1 MKGTDIINVAREK
14 LKSFIV
20 FEVRNIYLLLNG
32 QEPNFEEDEEYVLDV
47 EGLTIKVEVD
57 NSYLDVEETIMENR
71 TITEIHLSLDGN
83 LFLVPYGDDDTEI
96 EWTDLSTDEVA
107 ALANVLENQYLN
119 IVKSNT
125 L

>member
-1 MKGTDIINVAREK
+1 MKGTDIINDAREK
-14 LKSFIV
+14 LVNFIV

-32 QEPNFEEDEEYVLDV
+32 QEPNFEEDEEYVLDI

-57 NSYLDVEETIMENR
+57 NSYLDVEDTTIENR
-71 TITEIHLSLDGN
+71 TITEVHVSLDGN
-83 LFLVPYGDDDTEI
+83 VFLVAYEDDTEI
-96 EWTDLSTDEVA
+96 EWNDISTDELVG
-107 ALANVLENQYLN
+107 LANVLENQYLN

>member
-1 MKGTDIINVAREK
+1 MKGTDIINDARKK
-14 LKSFIV
+14 LADFIV

-32 QEPNFEEDEEYVLDV
+32 QEPNFEEDEEYVVDI

-57 NSYLDVEETIMENR
+57 NSYLDVEDTIMENR
-71 TITEIHLSLDGN
+71 TITEVRVSLDGN
-83 LFLVPYGDDDTEI
+83 VFLVGYGDDTEI
-96 EWTDLSTDEVA
+96 EWKEISTDELVG
-107 ALANVLENQYLN
+107 LANVLENQYLN

>member
-1 MKGTDIINVAREK
+1 MKGTDIINDARKK
-14 LKSFIV
+14 LVDFIA

-57 NSYLDVEETIMENR
+57 DSYLDVEETTMENR
-71 TITEIHLSLDGN
+71 TITEVRVSLDGN
-83 LFLVPYGDDDTEI
+83 VFLVAYDDDTEI
-96 EWTDLSTDEVA
+96 EWKEISTDELVG
-107 ALANVLENQYLN
+107 LANVLENRYLN

>member
-14 LKSFIV
+14 LVSFIA

-32 QEPNFEEDEEYVLDV
+32 QEPNFEEDEEYVLDI

-57 NSYLDVEETIMENR
+57 NSYLDVEDTTIEDR
-71 TITEIHLSLDGN
+71 TITEVHVSLDGN
-83 LFLVPYGDDDTEI
+83 VFLVGYEDDTEI
-96 EWTDLSTDEVA
+96 EWKDISTDELVG
-107 ALANVLENQYLN
+107 LANVLENQYLN

>member
-1 MKGTDIINVAREK
+1 MRGTDIINDARKK
-14 LKSFIV
+14 LVSFII

-32 QEPNFEEDEEYVLDV
+32 QEPNFEEDEEYVVDI

-57 NSYLDVEETIMENR
+57 DSYLDVEETTMENR
-71 TITEIHLSLDGN
+71 TITEVRVSLDGN
-83 LFLVPYGDDDTEI
+83 VFLVGYGDDTEI
-96 EWTDLSTDEVA
+96 EWKDISTDELA
-107 ALANVLENQYLN
+107 GLANILENQYLN

>member
-1 MKGTDIINVAREK
+1 MKGTDIINDARKK
-14 LKSFIV
+14 LVDFIA

-57 NSYLDVEETIMENR
+57 DSYLDVEETTMENR
-71 TITEIHLSLDGN
+71 TITEVRVSLDGN
-83 LFLVPYGDDDTEI
+83 VFLVAYEDDTEI
-96 EWTDLSTDEVA
+96 EWKDISTDELAV
-107 ALANVLENQYLN
+107 LANILENQYLN

>member
-14 LKSFIV
+14 LVDFIV

-57 NSYLDVEETIMENR
+57 DSYLDVEDTIMENR
-71 TITEIHLSLDGN
+71 TITEVRVSLDGN
-83 LFLVPYGDDDTEI
+83 IFLVAYEDDTEI
-96 EWTDLSTDEVA
+96 EWKEISTDELVG
-107 ALANVLENQYLN
+107 LANVLENRYLN

>member
-1 MKGTDIINVAREK
+1 MKGTDIINVARAK
-14 LKSFIV
+14 LASFIV

-71 TITEIHLSLDGN
+71 TITEVHVSLDGN
-83 LFLVPYGDDDTEI
+83 IFLVAYEDDTEI
-96 EWTDLSTDEVA
+96 EWTEISTDELVG
-107 ALANVLENQYLN
+107 LANVLEIQYLN

>member
-1 MKGTDIINVAREK
+1 MKGTDIINDAREK
-14 LKSFIV
+14 LVNFIV

-32 QEPNFEEDEEYVLDV
+32 QEPNFEEDEEYVLDI

-57 NSYLDVEETIMENR
+57 NSYLDVEDTTIENR
-71 TITEIHLSLDGN
+71 TITEVRVSLDGN
-83 LFLVPYGDDDTEI
+83 VFLVAYEDDTEI
-96 EWTDLSTDEVA
+96 EWKDISTDELVG
-107 ALANVLENQYLN
+107 LANVLENQYLN

>member
-1 MKGTDIINVAREK
+1 MKGTDIINDARKK
-14 LKSFIV
+14 LVDFIA

-32 QEPNFEEDEEYVLDV
+32 QEPTFEEDEEYVLDV

-57 NSYLDVEETIMENR
+57 DSYLDVEETTTENR
-71 TITEIHLSLDGN
+71 TITEVRVSLDGN
-83 LFLVPYGDDDTEI
+83 VFLVAYEDDTEI
-96 EWTDLSTDEVA
+96 EWKEISTDELA
-107 ALANVLENQYLN
+107 GLANVLENRYLN

>member
-14 LKSFIV
+14 LVSFIA

-32 QEPNFEEDEEYVLDV
+32 QEPNFEEDEEYVLDI

-57 NSYLDVEETIMENR
+57 KSYKVEDTIMENR
-71 TITEIHLSLDGN
+71 TITEVRVSLDGN
-83 LFLVPYGDDDTEI
+83 IFLVAYEDDTEI
-96 EWTDLSTDEVA
+96 EWKDISTDELVG
-107 ALANVLENQYLN
+107 LANVLENQYLN

>member
-14 LKSFIV
+14 LVSFIA

-32 QEPNFEEDEEYVLDV
+32 QEPNFEEDEEYVLDI
-47 EGLTIKVEVD
+47 EGLTIKVEVY
-57 NSYLDVEETIMENR
+57 NSYLDVEDTTIEDR
-71 TITEIHLSLDGN
+71 TITEVHVSLDGN
-83 LFLVPYGDDDTEI
+83 VFLVAYEDDTEI
-96 EWTDLSTDEVA
+96 EWKEISTDELVG
-107 ALANVLENQYLN
+107 LANILENQYLN

>member
-14 LKSFIV
+14 LVSFIV

-32 QEPNFEEDEEYVLDV
+32 QEPNFEEDEEYVVDI

-57 NSYLDVEETIMENR
+57 DSYLDVEETTMENR
-71 TITEIHLSLDGN
+71 TITEVRVSLDGN
-83 LFLVPYGDDDTEI
+83 IFLVAYEDDTEI
-96 EWTDLSTDEVA
+96 EWKDISTDELVG
-107 ALANVLENQYLN
+107 LANVLENQYLN

>member
-1 MKGTDIINVAREK
+1 MKGTDIINDARKK
-14 LKSFIV
+14 LVDFIV

-32 QEPNFEEDEEYVLDV
+32 QEPNFEEDEEYVVDI

-57 NSYLDVEETIMENR
+57 NSYLDVEDTIMENR
-71 TITEIHLSLDGN
+71 TITEVRVSLDGN
-83 LFLVPYGDDDTEI
+83 IFLVAYEDDTEI
-96 EWTDLSTDEVA
+96 EWKEISTDELVG
-107 ALANVLENQYLN
+107 LANVLENQYLN

>member
-1 MKGTDIINVAREK
+1 MKGTDIINDARKK
-14 LKSFIV
+14 LVDFIA

-32 QEPNFEEDEEYVLDV
+32 QEPNFEEDEEYALDI

-57 NSYLDVEETIMENR
+57 DSYLDVEETTMENR
-71 TITEIHLSLDGN
+71 TITEVRVSLDGN
-83 LFLVPYGDDDTEI
+83 VFLVAYEDDTEI
-96 EWTDLSTDEVA
+96 EWKEISTDELA
-107 ALANVLENQYLN
+107 GLANVLENRYLN

>member
-1 MKGTDIINVAREK
+1 MKGTDIINDARKK
-14 LKSFIV
+14 LVDFIA

-47 EGLTIKVEVD
+47 EDLTIKVEVD
-57 NSYLDVEETIMENR
+57 DSYLDVEDTIMENR
-71 TITEIHLSLDGN
+71 TITEVRVSLDGN
-83 LFLVPYGDDDTEI
+83 IFLVAYEDDTEI
-96 EWTDLSTDEVA
+96 EWKEISTDELVG
-107 ALANVLENQYLN
+107 LANVLENRYLN

>member
-1 MKGTDIINVAREK
+1 MKGTDIINDARKK
-14 LKSFIV
+14 LVDFIV

-32 QEPNFEEDEEYVLDV
+32 QEPNFEEDEEYVLDI

-57 NSYLDVEETIMENR
+57 NSYLDVEDTIMENR
-71 TITEIHLSLDGN
+71 TITEVRVSLDGN
-83 LFLVPYGDDDTEI
+83 IFLVAYEDDTEI
-96 EWTDLSTDEVA
+96 EWKDISTDELVG
-107 ALANVLENQYLN
+107 LANVLENRYLN

>member
-14 LKSFIV
+14 LVDFIV

-32 QEPNFEEDEEYVLDV
+32 QEPNFEEDEEYVLDI
-47 EGLTIKVEVD
+47 EGLTIKVEAD
-57 NSYLDVEETIMENR
+57 NSYLDVEDTIMENR
-71 TITEIHLSLDGN
+71 TITEVRVSLDGN
-83 LFLVPYGDDDTEI
+83 IFLVAYEDDTEI
-96 EWTDLSTDEVA
+96 EWKDISTDELVG
-107 ALANVLENQYLN
+107 LANVLENQYLN

>member
-1 MKGTDIINVAREK
+1 MKGTDIINDARKK
-14 LKSFIV
+14 LVDFIV

-32 QEPNFEEDEEYVLDV
+32 QEPNFEEDEEYVLDI

-57 NSYLDVEETIMENR
+57 NSYLDVEDTIMENR
-71 TITEIHLSLDGN
+71 TITEVRVSLDGN
-83 LFLVPYGDDDTEI
+83 VFLVAYEDDTEI
-96 EWTDLSTDEVA
+96 EWKDISTDELVG
-107 ALANVLENQYLN
+107 LANVLENQYLN

>member
-1 MKGTDIINVAREK
+1 MKGTDIINDARKK
-14 LKSFIV
+14 LVDFIA

-32 QEPNFEEDEEYVLDV
+32 QEPNFEEDEEYALNI

-57 NSYLDVEETIMENR
+57 DSYLDVEETTMENR
-71 TITEIHLSLDGN
+71 TITEVRVSLDGN
-83 LFLVPYGDDDTEI
+83 VFLVAYEDDTEI
-96 EWTDLSTDEVA
+96 EWKEISTDELVG
-107 ALANVLENQYLN
+107 LANVLENRYLN

>member
-1 MKGTDIINVAREK
+1 MKGTDIINDARKK
-14 LKSFIV
+14 LADFIV

-32 QEPNFEEDEEYVLDV
+32 QEPNFEKDEEYVVDI

-57 NSYLDVEETIMENR
+57 NSYLDVEDTIMENR
-71 TITEIHLSLDGN
+71 TITEVRVSLDGN
-83 LFLVPYGDDDTEI
+83 VFLVGYGDDTEI
-96 EWTDLSTDEVA
+96 EWKEISTDELVG
-107 ALANVLENQYLN
+107 LANVLENQYLN